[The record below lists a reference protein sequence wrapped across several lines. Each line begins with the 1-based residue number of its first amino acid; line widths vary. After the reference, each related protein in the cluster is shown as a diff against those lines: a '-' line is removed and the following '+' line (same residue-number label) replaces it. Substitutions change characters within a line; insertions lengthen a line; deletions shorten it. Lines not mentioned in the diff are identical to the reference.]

1 MKYRSLAVAALAG
14 AALTACS
21 ASPPPAGE
29 LAIEVIDTLDVPED
43 VKQCMRD
50 EVAEFGEATL
60 DEMAGLAADGDSRGL
75 ERMEEFQAALAS
87 CM

>member
-1 MKYRSLAVAALAG
+1 MKVRSLAVAVLAG
-14 AALTACS
+14 AALTACG
-21 ASPPPAGE
+21 ATAPPAAE
-29 LAIEVIDTLDVPED
+29 LAIEVIDTLEVDED

-60 DEMAGLAADGDSRGL
+60 DEIAKLASEGDSRGL
-75 ERMEEFQAALAS
+75 EGMEEFQAALAG